1 MRSPAVCWSDGPV
14 GPPVELR
21 GGAFRIGDRLFWRFA
36 AELHQDPRITMM
48 AEAEQDIYT
57 AWRRRAITI
66 GSLMAACA
74 LGFVG
79 LSFLLGAQLRRRIG
93 T

>member
-1 MRSPAVCWSDGPV
+1 MV
-14 GPPVELR
+14 
-21 GGAFRIGDRLFWRFA
+21 
-36 AELHQDPRITMM
+36 